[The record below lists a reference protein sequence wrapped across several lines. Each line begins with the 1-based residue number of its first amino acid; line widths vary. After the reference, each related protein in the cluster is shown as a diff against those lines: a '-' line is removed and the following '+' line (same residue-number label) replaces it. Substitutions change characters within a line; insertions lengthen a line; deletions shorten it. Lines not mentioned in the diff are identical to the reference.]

1 MSEILNY
8 AVYRIDIEEIEN
20 SDDWFDSTGKLKYKR
35 EFLAETY
42 PACQICGWR
51 RAVEAHHVVYGCYGA
66 NKDDRKQISVCRECH
81 LWCHA
86 NKHESIEKF
95 ESLADENWEKYKQI

>member
-1 MSEILNY
+1 MMFKQPSKRLSKK
-8 AVYRIDIEEIEN
+8 EN
-20 SDDWFDSTGKLKYKR
+20 ENFR

-81 LWCHA
+81 DWCHA
-86 NKHESIEKF
+86 NKKESIEKF
-95 ESLADENWEKYKQI
+95 ESLADENWREYETNLHA

>member
-1 MSEILNY
+1 MLKQPSKRLSKQ
-8 AVYRIDIEEIEN
+8 EN
-20 SDDWFDSTGKLKYKR
+20 ENFR

-86 NKHESIEKF
+86 NKKESIEKF
-95 ESLADENWEKYKQI
+95 ESLADENWREYETSLHA